1 MWVYSRYL
9 APSLSTTDFSHA
21 LDTIAFDARGR
32 YPTTI
37 AGDFNAWAEEWG
49 CPTSNISGRTLL
61 NAFSTLDV
69 VLLNEGTQD
78 TFNWAGAG
86 SIIDL
91 TFVSYAAVKGYC
103 QETLNAEEMSSCLA
117 DMHFFLQARTTLKN
131 AILDSKRECLL
142 KLCDAAKQDPWGGAY
157 SELTEAAALQRT
169 LNPLRRR
176 KHTARNGAYVGDRGS
191 NGAEVAEAGR
201 SLQNNKAQ
209 GPDAVPNRAMKVALA
224 LRLGTFAE
232 LYNACLREG
241 TFPRRWKVQNLLLL
255 NKPGKPPGEASS
267 YRPIRLLDTVDKVFQ
282 KLISKRLN
290 LAIDAVGGL
299 SPTQFGLRKGK
310 STLDAIRTVTGIAA
324 EALRGK
330 RWKGGTKKYCLLVT
344 LDNKIAFNTAN
355 WTRIMQALRRQRI
368 PEYLIRIVDSYLGER
383 MLLFDTS
390 DGPKEYMENNVR
402 WSTEASHA

>member
-1 MWVYSRYL
+1 M
-9 APSLSTTDFSHA
+9 
-21 LDTIAFDARGR
+21 
-32 YPTTI
+32 
-37 AGDFNAWAEEWG
+37 
-49 CPTSNISGRTLL
+49 
-61 NAFSTLDV
+61 
-69 VLLNEGTQD
+69 
-78 TFNWAGAG
+78 
-86 SIIDL
+86 
-91 TFVSYAAVKGYC
+91 
-103 QETLNAEEMSSCLA
+103 
-117 DMHFFLQARTTLKN
+117 
-131 AILDSKRECLL
+131 
-142 KLCDAAKQDPWGGAY
+142 
-157 SELTEAAALQRT
+157 
-169 LNPLRRR
+169 
-176 KHTARNGAYVGDRGS
+176 
-191 NGAEVAEAGR
+191 
-201 SLQNNKAQ
+201 
-209 GPDAVPNRAMKVALA
+209 LA
-224 LRLGTFAE
+224 LGLRPGTFAE

-282 KLISKRLN
+282 KLISKRIN

-324 EALRGK
+324 EAIRGK

-402 WSTEASHA
+402 WSTEASHACQHPRDWFRGRRQHHDRG